1 MFERVQ
7 RLQDFDEVFK
17 STVESPI
24 AATRTRARYVVG
36 DANDAA
42 EHRADA
48 VADHG
53 MAALQQ
59 R

>member
-1 MFERVQ
+1 VQ